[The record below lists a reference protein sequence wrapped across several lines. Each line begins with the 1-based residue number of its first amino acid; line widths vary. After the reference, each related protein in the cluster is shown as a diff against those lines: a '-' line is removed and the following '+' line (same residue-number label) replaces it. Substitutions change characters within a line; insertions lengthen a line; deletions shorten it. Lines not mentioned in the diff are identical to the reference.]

1 MKFYKWW
8 IICNPP
14 PYFLFLFLINI
25 SMLRDY
31 GGKNTRSMR
40 NISVALSLVWD
51 HILQN
56 TLGFFNVPGIKK
68 YVSCCL

>member
-1 MKFYKWW
+1 
-8 IICNPP
+8 
-14 PYFLFLFLINI
+14 
-25 SMLRDY
+25 MLRDY

-56 TLGFFNVPGIKK
+56 TLEFFNVPGIKK
-68 YVSCCL
+68 YVSCCLVVYQENNHTHHHHQPLSLSLSL